1 MFRSLLL
8 ALGGVCALADFSHA
22 QSPTNKDA
30 GRLAE
35 IRFADGSVVRMSLLQ
50 ETLEVQTKYGKLLVP
65 TNDIRRVEMGLHMP
79 DGMEQTIET
88 SIRMLSSEA
97 FKQRE
102 EASRELTQAGH
113 WAFPALQRA
122 TQSSELETSKR
133 ATSLIARISERSPP
147 ETLKIKI
154 DDVVQTREFP
164 IVGRITSPT
173 IKAYSPLF
181 GEQSL
186 KLCDLR
192 SIHLR
197 GQRGET
203 EMVVDA
209 AKYGSSPEQW
219 YDTGITVDSQLR
231 LVVTGDGQ
239 IDLWPQTPGQY
250 LATPRGFNTPGKG
263 GTYLAGALIG
273 RVGETGKSFLI
284 GDRYESTP
292 TEEGKLYLQIV
303 ASPWNNA
310 SSGSFRVRLETMAIA
325 TAGR

>member
-1 MFRSLLL
+1 MIRSLLL
-8 ALGGVCALADFSHA
+8 ALGGALALAIAPFSHA
-22 QSPTNKDA
+22 QAPSSKDA

-65 TNDIRRVEMGLHMP
+65 TNDIRRVDMGLHIP

-102 EASRELTQAGH
+102 EASRELVQAGH

-133 ATSLIARISERSPP
+133 ATSLIARISERSAP
-147 ETLKIKI
+147 ETLKIKV
-154 DDVVQTREFP
+154 DDIVQTREFP

-203 EMVVDA
+203 EMIVDA
-209 AKYGSSPEQW
+209 AKYGSGSEW
-219 YDTGITVDSQLR
+219 FDTGITVDSQLR
-231 LVVTGDGQ
+231 LIVTGDGQ

-250 LATPRGFNTPGKG
+250 MAAPRGFNTPGKG

-273 RVGETGKSFLI
+273 RVGETGKTFLI
-284 GDRYESTP
+284 GDRYEATP

-303 ASPWNNA
+303 GSPWNNA
-310 SSGSFRVRLETMAIA
+310 SSGNFRVRLETAA
-325 TAGR
+325 NTTK

>member
-1 MFRSLLL
+1 MFRSLLF
-8 ALGGVCALADFSHA
+8 ALGGAFALANFSFA
-22 QSPTNKDA
+22 QAPASKDA

-35 IRFADGSVVRMSLLQ
+35 IRFADGSVVRMTLLQ

-65 TNDIRRVEMGLHMP
+65 TNDVRRVDMGLHIP
-79 DGMEQTIET
+79 EGMEQTIET

-102 EASRELTQAGH
+102 EASRELVQAGH

-122 TQSSELETSKR
+122 SQSNELETSKR
-133 ATSLIARISERSPP
+133 ATSLIARISERSAPDN
-147 ETLKIKI
+147 LKIKI

-209 AKYGSSPEQW
+209 VKYGSGPEQW
-219 YDTGITVDSQLR
+219 FDTGITVDSQLR
-231 LVVTGDGQ
+231 LIVTGDGQ
-239 IDLWPQTPGQY
+239 VDLWPQTPGQY
-250 LATPRGFNTPGKG
+250 IAGPRGFNTPGKG

-273 RVGETGKSFLI
+273 RVGETGKTFLI
-284 GDRYESTP
+284 GDRYEATP

-310 SSGSFRVRLETMAIA
+310 SSGSFRARLETAAIS
-325 TAGR
+325 TK